1 MAKSNDIR
9 NSRLNVKVG
18 KSVGLI
24 VPVIFLFYLVLYLK
38 ESGLT
43 TQSYFAD
50 YNNAV
55 TVWTVGLNFFRTIMN
70 TIDSV
75 IQALGKLFNFV
86 VEKVEVIINWIKGVI
101 DGVGGVV
108 NKSLFDRLVDWA
120 RNVIG
125 NLMFYGVLWILKFF
139 YIC

>member
-1 MAKSNDIR
+1 MAKSNDVRI
-9 NSRLNVKVG
+9 SRLKVKVG

-55 TVWTVGLNFFRTIMN
+55 TVWTVGLNFFRYIMN

-75 IQALGKLFNFV
+75 IQAVGKLFNFIV
-86 VEKVEVIINWIKGVI
+86 DFVDAVINWIKGAI
-101 DGVGGVV
+101 DGVGGIV

-120 RNVIG
+120 RSVISG
-125 NLMFYGVLWILKFF
+125 LMF
-139 YIC
+139 

>member
-9 NSRLNVKVG
+9 TSRLNVKVG

-38 ESGLT
+38 QSGLT

-55 TVWTVGLNFFRTIMN
+55 TVWTVGLNFFRHIMN

-75 IQALGKLFNFV
+75 IQALGKFIDFIVEFV
-86 VEKVEVIINWIKGVI
+86 DAIINWIKGAI
-101 DGVGGVV
+101 DRVGGVV
-108 NKSLFDRLVDWA
+108 NKSLFDRLVEWA
-120 RNVIG
+120 RSVISG
-125 NLMFYGVLWILKFF
+125 LMF
-139 YIC
+139 

>member
-1 MAKSNDIR
+1 MVKSNDIR
-9 NSRLNVKVG
+9 SSRLNVKVG
-18 KSVGLI
+18 KSVWLI

-55 TVWTVGLNFFRTIMN
+55 TVWTVGLNFFRYIMN
-70 TIDSV
+70 MIDSV
-75 IQALGKLFNFV
+75 IQALGKFIDFV
-86 VEKVEVIINWIKGVI
+86 VDFADAVIKWIKGFL
-101 DGVGGVV
+101 DKAGGSFT
-108 NKSLFDRLVDWA
+108 KSIFDRLVNWA

-125 NLMFYGVLWILKFF
+125 NLMF
-139 YIC
+139 

>member
-1 MAKSNDIR
+1 MVKSNDIR
-9 NSRLNVKVG
+9 SSRLNVKVG

-55 TVWTVGLNFFRTIMN
+55 TVWTVGLNFFRYIMN
-70 TIDSV
+70 MIDSV
-75 IQALGKLFNFV
+75 IQALGKFV
-86 VEKVEVIINWIKGVI
+86 DFIGDFVDAIINWIKGFL
-101 DGVGGVV
+101 DKAGGSFT
-108 NKSLFDRLVDWA
+108 KSIFDRLVDWA

-125 NLMFYGVLWILKFF
+125 NLMF
-139 YIC
+139 